1 MCFACLVKRTKKLG
15 RQSKEKVTCVGCTVH
30 KRASMWTGR
39 RRPSRARR
47 RRQAGKDGM
56 AAWHRMRTLVGI
68 YRCSRPCLLPA
79 SARLGWGVSCN
90 ISSIFL
96 FTSHATRKLLRKTRE
111 FHIDNKRIRKMT
123 TKNVL
128 TRRLN
133 RKKKNAYKGGLH
145 VGIRRRG
152 RVCRLC
158 PVFPH
163 RSLRN

>member
-1 MCFACLVKRTKKLG
+1 MPPFPTEAGDEERCGRADGARPMHADVG
-15 RQSKEKVTCVGCTVH
+15 RQVKT
-30 KRASMWTGR
+30 
-39 RRPSRARR
+39 
-47 RRQAGKDGM
+47 
-56 AAWHRMRTLVGI
+56 AWHRIRMRTLVGI

-133 RKKKNAYKGGLH
+133 RKKKKLTR
-145 VGIRRRG
+145 VGCMLVYDGVDAFAGYVRYFHTAR
-152 RVCRLC
+152 
-158 PVFPH
+158 
-163 RSLRN
+163 